1 MYEDD
6 VEDVEDD
13 DDEDDEANFSSGSIY
28 INLSFRIKKSNSKY
42 FAHAGFCAPKMSQ
55 NFDISSWYRFLHLIN
70 FELSVPET

>member
-28 INLSFRIKKSNSKY
+28 INLSFRIKKIK
-42 FAHAGFCAPKMSQ
+42 FQIFCTCGFLCLQ
-55 NFDISSWYRFLHLIN
+55 NVTKFWH
-70 FELSVPET
+70 